1 MSFAFGTNAA
11 KTTGGFSLPVT
22 TPTATVAGS
31 VNFSLGGGDANV
43 SKPAP
48 TLTLPTTTTTVA
60 ASQPQKSLLTGTV
73 APTQSSASFSLPT
86 SFSLAVSST
95 AASTNAT
102 TTTASTTSAPQSI
115 LATSTVVSSATTGS
129 SASLNFVQLEE
140 NINKWAM
147 ELQEQEKVFQNQAT
161 QVNTWDRLLIAN
173 GDKIVSLNNAVE
185 RVKME
190 QQQLDQELDFIVAQQ
205 RDLED
210 CLAPLEKELADS
222 NISDPE
228 REHTYQLAQNI
239 DTQMKQMSEDLKEI
253 IEYLNESN
261 RTQDANDPMGQICRI
276 LNAHMNSLQWVDQN
290 IALTDTLVEHVSK
303 LHDLHKRENEQ
314 SFHLSY
320 E

>member
-31 VNFSLGGGDANV
+31 VNFSLGGGDASV

-73 APTQSSASFSLPT
+73 APTQSSTSFSLPT

-95 AASTNAT
+95 TASTNAT
-102 TTTASTTSAPQSI
+102 TATVSTTSAPQSI
-115 LATSTVVSSATTGS
+115 LATSTVATTGS

-185 RVKME
+185 RVKLE

>member
-1 MSFAFGTNAA
+1 MLVKNELLLQGIVLDIMSFAFGTNAA

-31 VNFSLGGGDANV
+31 VNFSLGGGDASV

-60 ASQPQKSLLTGTV
+60 TSQPQKSLLTGTV
-73 APTQSSASFSLPT
+73 APTQSSTSFSLPT

-95 AASTNAT
+95 TASTNAT
-102 TTTASTTSAPQSI
+102 TATVSTTSAPQSI
-115 LATSTVVSSATTGS
+115 LATSTVYFWGGGSSVSSATTGS

-190 QQQLDQELDFIVAQQ
+190 QQQLDQELDFI
-205 RDLED
+205 
-210 CLAPLEKELADS
+210 
-222 NISDPE
+222 
-228 REHTYQLAQNI
+228 LAQNI

>member
-1 MSFAFGTNAA
+1 M
-11 KTTGGFSLPVT
+11 K
-22 TPTATVAGS
+22 
-31 VNFSLGGGDANV
+31 
-43 SKPAP
+43 
-48 TLTLPTTTTTVA
+48 
-60 ASQPQKSLLTGTV
+60 SQPQKSVLTGTV
-73 APTQSSASFSLPT
+73 APTQSSTSFSLPT

-95 AASTNAT
+95 AASTIAT
-102 TTTASTTSAPQSI
+102 TTTVSTTSAPQSI
-115 LATSTVVSSATTGS
+115 LATSTVATTGS

-190 QQQLDQELDFIVAQQ
+190 QQQLDQELDFI
-205 RDLED
+205 
-210 CLAPLEKELADS
+210 
-222 NISDPE
+222 
-228 REHTYQLAQNI
+228 LAQNI